1 MHLRTLATVFFA
13 SSIVL
18 MGPASIAMGVLAED
32 YVAVRILEPPDVH
45 PPHDCPIFLLANH
58 TCGAGPGFAG
68 GIDNA
73 GNVAGPLETDHPHR
87 NSLHEM
93 GRWLRSNNYHGEN
106 MRRCAQSDGP
116 SGRAF
121 GIIRLN
127 KVTSDGFAVG
137 YGNTGNGSLMRYDI
151 QNDVWWSFG
160 LACAGAGN
168 NKGAL

>member
-68 GIDNA
+68 VVEAYGTSVIDI
-73 GNVAGPLETDHPHR
+73 GH
-87 NSLHEM
+87 
-93 GRWLRSNNYHGEN
+93 LR
-106 MRRCAQSDGP
+106 R
-116 SGRAF
+116 
-121 GIIRLN
+121 
-127 KVTSDGFAVG
+127 
-137 YGNTGNGSLMRYDI
+137 
-151 QNDVWWSFG
+151 
-160 LACAGAGN
+160 
-168 NKGAL
+168 